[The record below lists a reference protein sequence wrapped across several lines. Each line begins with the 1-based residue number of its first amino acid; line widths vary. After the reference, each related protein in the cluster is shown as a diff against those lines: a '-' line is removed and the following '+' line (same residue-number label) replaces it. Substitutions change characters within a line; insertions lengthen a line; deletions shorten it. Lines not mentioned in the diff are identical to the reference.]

1 LQKLNRLTLLLTAVL
16 ATSVPPSLFAQGGAG
31 SVASRTKLGRIEGDV
46 QYSKL
51 TPDLWHFAGRIKI
64 TSQEYDLA
72 AGDIK
77 VFFLPGKAGRSTLDR
92 ATADGGPATG
102 GQVDVHIKRP
112 LESQAYEIKSDHAV
126 YTPDDTRPSGGKMVF
141 TGHVIVVTNSGFL
154 AEPSVSTF
162 DTKPV
167 TVLLGQ
173 GDDYPQLETGPGHIV
188 LTPAQ

>member
-1 LQKLNRLTLLLTAVL
+1 MFI
-16 ATSVPPSLFAQGGAG
+16 SS
-31 SVASRTKLGRIEGDV
+31 
-46 QYSKL
+46 
-51 TPDLWHFAGRIKI
+51 
-64 TSQEYDLA
+64 
-72 AGDIK
+72 
-77 VFFLPGKAGRSTLDR
+77 
-92 ATADGGPATG
+92 
-102 GQVDVHIKRP
+102 RP
-112 LESQAYEIKSDHAV
+112 LESQTYEIRSDHAV

-141 TGHVIVVTNSGFL
+141 TGHVTVITNSGFL